1 MNREE
6 FEASVLD
13 LWMSTRIPISRAHL
27 QYHTGLGR
35 QKVERWLD
43 ELTAEGVVECD
54 VDDEG
59 EMLWRVPGAARSSS
73 GPRTFAELGRSGT
86 APRRAPG
93 SGKVRR
99 APADADPLE
108 SIRAAMTLAKTGT
121 AAARR
126 QAGMQKKDGD
136 QEKSLAVS
144 AGLSLLGPIGWLYAG
159 SLREAAIATVAAA
172 VIWKLTPAFL
182 LMPILWLALPLSAV
196 VGLVYAWQHNRTGQR
211 TPLFLDGDKDDQQN
225 QKKAKKKR
233 DD

>member
-1 MNREE
+1 VNREE

-13 LWMSTRIPISRAHL
+13 LWMSTRIPLSRAHL

-59 EMLWRVPGAARSSS
+59 EMLWRVPGAARSTS
-73 GPRTFAELGRSGT
+73 GPRTFAELGRSAGS
-86 APRRAPG
+86 PRKAAG
-93 SGKVRR
+93 SGKQRR
-99 APADADPLE
+99 AADADDPLE

-126 QAGMQKKDGD
+126 QAAMQKKDGD
-136 QEKSLAVS
+136 NEKSLAVS

-159 SLREAAIATVAAA
+159 SLREAAVATLAAA
-172 VIWKLTPAFL
+172 LVWKLTPAFL

-196 VGLVYAWQHNRTGQR
+196 VGLVYAWQHNRNGQR
-211 TPLFLDGDKDDQQN
+211 TPLFLDGDKDEP
-225 QKKAKKKR
+225 KKGKKKR
-233 DD
+233 DDD

>member
-13 LWMSTRIPISRAHL
+13 LWMSTRIPLSRAHL

-43 ELTAEGVVECD
+43 ELTADGVVECD

-59 EMLWRVPGAARSSS
+59 EMLWRVPGAARSTS
-73 GPRTFAELGRSGT
+73 GPRTFAELGRGGN
-86 APRRAPG
+86 APRRAAG
-93 SGKVRR
+93 SGKARR
-99 APADADPLE
+99 TAEADDPLE

-126 QAGMQKKDGD
+126 QSGKDGEN
-136 QEKSLAVS
+136 EKSLAVS

-159 SLREAAIATVAAA
+159 SLREAAIATLAAA

-196 VGLVYAWQHNRTGQR
+196 VGLVYAWQHNRHGER
-211 TPLFLDGDKDDQQN
+211 TALFLDKGKGDDDDGG
-225 QKKAKKKR
+225 KGKKR
-233 DD
+233 